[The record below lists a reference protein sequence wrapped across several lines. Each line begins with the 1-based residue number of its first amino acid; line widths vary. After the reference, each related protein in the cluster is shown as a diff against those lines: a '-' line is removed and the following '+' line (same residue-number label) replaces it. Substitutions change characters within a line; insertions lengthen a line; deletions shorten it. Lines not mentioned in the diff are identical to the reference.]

1 MRVCVLGDTRSGATA
16 FADLVASAIGGPY
29 VGEVFYPA
37 NVTSNDPANMQP
49 ERNFFALG
57 FRAGPE
63 DLRTYFDELGRR
75 AGERF
80 AAKVM
85 FHDLYLVGA
94 HPVRPG
100 TPTPVL
106 TEFVARF
113 DRVLVLYRANK
124 LRAALSEVRANR
136 EGVYHHAVGAE
147 QPRLQGARV
156 DPAVVE
162 TGVRERVFAE
172 RAVRTMMAPL
182 PHHAVVY
189 EDVFGPP
196 ERSALALDALGAY
209 LGVDVRGAQSGFAR
223 STEAPYGAAEN
234 LDEVLDALL
243 AKARWD

>member
-16 FADLVASAIGGPY
+16 FGDLVASALGGPY

-57 FRAGPE
+57 YRATVD
-63 DLRTYFDELGRR
+63 DLAAYFAELGRR

-80 AAKVM
+80 CAKVM

-100 TPTPVL
+100 SPTAVL
-106 TEFVARF
+106 TEFVGRF
-113 DRVLVLYRANK
+113 DRVLVLYRRNK

-136 EGVYHHAVGAE
+136 EGVYHHLAGAE
-147 QPRLQGARV
+147 QPRLQAAAI
-156 DPAVVE
+156 DPALVE

-172 RAVRTMMAPL
+172 QAVRFMMRNLAHRAVF
-182 PHHAVVY
+182 Y

-196 ERSALALDALGAY
+196 DRAAPAVEALGGY
-209 LGVDVRGAQSGFAR
+209 LDVDMSGARSGFAK
-223 STEAPYGAAEN
+223 SAEAPYGAAEN
-234 LDEVLDALL
+234 LDELLDELL
-243 AKARWD
+243 ARAAWD

>member
-16 FADLVASAIGGPY
+16 FADLIASAIGGPY

-57 FRAGPE
+57 FRASVD
-63 DLRTYFDELGRR
+63 DLRAYFDELGRR

-80 AAKVM
+80 CAKVM

-94 HPVRPG
+94 HPIRPG

-106 TEFVARF
+106 TQFVARF
-113 DRVLVLYRANK
+113 DRVVVLYRRNK
-124 LRAALSEVRANR
+124 LRTALSEVRANR
-136 EGVYHHAVGAE
+136 EGVYHHLAGAE
-147 QPRLQGARV
+147 QPRLQPFRV

-172 RAVRTMMAPL
+172 GAVRFMMGPL
-182 PHHAVVY
+182 PHHAAAY
-189 EDVFGPP
+189 EAVFGDEAQGRP
-196 ERSALALDALGAY
+196 ALEALGAY
-209 LGVDVRGAQSGFAR
+209 LGLDMAGARSGFAR
-223 STEAPYGAAEN
+223 SAEPPYGVAEN
-234 LDEVLDALL
+234 LDAVLDDLL
-243 AKARWD
+243 AKASWD